1 MVMKTKILLFSSLVL
16 LLFSFRNSVTELDF
30 DFADTYCSKIEKQ
43 VRVIAKQYDLKSSEL
58 IPIVYPECSR
68 FSVISNVFE
77 SDILSYYYVQDGTKG
92 ADFSV
97 GYFQMKPSFLED
109 LEAIISQDS
118 NFTQY
123 RSKFAY
129 PKVSAKEIRTERL
142 NRLFSETWQ
151 MEYLCVFVKYAKLK
165 YKPSED
171 ISFLEF
177 TASAYNYGFTK
188 PQEEIIA
195 WTKQK
200 AFPNGLKSNKENF
213 VYSKLA
219 QNYKLKKYGNE

>member
-1 MVMKTKILLFSSLVL
+1 MKTKILLFLSLVL
-16 LLFSFRNSVTELDF
+16 VLFSFRNSVTGLDF
-30 DFADTYCSKIEKQ
+30 DFAESYCSKIEKQ

-58 IPIVYPECSR
+58 IPIIYPECSR
-68 FSVISNVFE
+68 FSVLSNVFE
-77 SDILSYYYVQDGTKG
+77 SDILSYYYVQNGRKG

-109 LEAIISQDS
+109 LEEIITKDS

-129 PKVSAKEIRTERL
+129 ANKNTKEIRTERL

-151 MEYLCVFVKYAKLK
+151 IEYLCVFVKYTKLK

-171 ISFLEF
+171 ISLLEF
-177 TASAYNYGFTK
+177 SASAYNYGFTK
-188 PQEEIIA
+188 PHEEIIF

-213 VYSKLA
+213 VYSELA